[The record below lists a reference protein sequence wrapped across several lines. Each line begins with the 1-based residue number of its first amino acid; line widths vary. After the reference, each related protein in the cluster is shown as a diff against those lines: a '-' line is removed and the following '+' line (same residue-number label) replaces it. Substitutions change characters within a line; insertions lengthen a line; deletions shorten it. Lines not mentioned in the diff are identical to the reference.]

1 MEDLTKQTYYV
12 YIFLSLYA
20 RMDSLRSRG
29 ILSPNDD
36 MIVTWKRS
44 WLPNLMR
51 SDLGRWML
59 DNNLMEYYSETMIK
73 DLRDAAAQAGASAT
87 PQASLQMGAH

>member
-1 MEDLTKQTYYV
+1 
-12 YIFLSLYA
+12 
-20 RMDSLRSRG
+20 
-29 ILSPNDD
+29 

-51 SDLGRWML
+51 SELGRWML

-73 DLRDAAAQAGASAT
+73 DLRDAAAPPAASNT
-87 PQASLQMGAH
+87 PHTLQQTGTH